1 MQLIET
7 AEQLVQALNER
18 PEHVARCLQRLSRF
32 NGQHKVNSVL
42 TWAGYTQIAS
52 NPVKSGRDKARH
64 KAKQI
69 AEDLMTNGNG
79 DIADSLHL
87 VRGGSDVRSPGTVES
102 DNTYLGGW
110 SIEGLTS
117 RTQLHLQGSLDE
129 MSAEEADAEYDAAPA
144 IPINNEEIEAI
155 MSKVTGKHEYPN

>member
-1 MQLIET
+1 MTIGWD
-7 AEQLVQALNER
+7 V
-18 PEHVARCLQRLSRF
+18 
-32 NGQHKVNSVL
+32 SV
-42 TWAGYTQIAS
+42 S
-52 NPVKSGRDKARH
+52 RDKARH

-102 DNTYLGGW
+102 NNTYLGGW

-117 RTQLHLQGSLDE
+117 RIQLHLQGSLDE
-129 MSAEEADAEYDAAPA
+129 MTAEEADDEYDAAPA
-144 IPINNEEIEAI
+144 IPISNEETNGEWYTTIKK
-155 MSKVTGKHEYPN
+155 SCSSRYPN